1 MTKLLARIEI
11 CNGPIW
17 NVCIDLLCLVES
29 HEGPVY
35 VDEVYV
41 DEVYVDEVCVDEV
54 YVTASSVSYS

>member
-1 MTKLLARIEI
+1 MTKLLAHIEI

-41 DEVYVDEVCVDEV
+41 DEVYVDEV